1 MTERNNYQKII
12 DLLTKIFDFFR
23 HRAWLGYATLI
34 VSTGLLVV
42 EGITLYRS
50 CKSDEKEIVTKVPA
64 NVLLKDSIMSKISII
79 ESTFLPE
86 KIPQHLDSVKERN
99 IILIKDFKVKS
110 IEVATLLR
118 EYLIEPNLSDFS
130 HLEAQELYDLD
141 ITLTTKRE
149 ALWYSL
155 VAAINNTLKL
165 DSIGTEHDITGYIIN
180 KAILEKLI
188 LLDEQVEEKRQDYNN
203 KRDNLFE
210 LMARK
215 SPTKGDMKIGT
226 KDDLLKMLK
235 LYEDFVNDPL
245 LLNYIDKT
253 LSFLIL
259 QNKNYNV
266 PLTKYL
272 AGYDNV

>member
-1 MTERNNYQKII
+1 
-12 DLLTKIFDFFR
+12 
-23 HRAWLGYATLI
+23 
-34 VSTGLLVV
+34 
-42 EGITLYRS
+42 
-50 CKSDEKEIVTKVPA
+50 
-64 NVLLKDSIMSKISII
+64 MSKISII
-79 ESTFLPE
+79 ESTFQPE

-110 IEVATLLR
+110 IEAATLLR

-130 HLEAQELYDLD
+130 HLDAQELYDLD
-141 ITLTTKRE
+141 MTLTNKRG
-149 ALWYSL
+149 AVWYSL
-155 VAAINNTLKL
+155 SSAVNNTLTL
-165 DSIGTEHDITGYIIN
+165 DSIGTEHDITGYIMN
-180 KAILEKLI
+180 KAIFEKLT
-188 LLDEQVEEKRQDYNN
+188 LLDEQVEEKRQEYN
-203 KRDNLFE
+203 KKIDNL
-210 LMARK
+210 LAIMAQK

-272 AGYDNV
+272 AGYNDM